1 MIKKKTIAILTTV
14 MIVAGLFAG
23 CSSTSSGS
31 GNSKDSKKV
40 KVGLSTDEGGLND
53 KSFNQGADEGIK
65 KAAKEYSVDYKAIE
79 SKKKD
84 DYQPNLQSLI
94 DNDSDL
100 VFGVGYQMADD
111 LATIA
116 KKYPDKKFAIIDDA
130 YDKQPKNIMSL
141 VFKEQEGSF
150 LMGVIAGKMTK
161 TNKIGFVGGKDQPLI
176 NKFLSGYIAGAKTV
190 NPNITVEKN
199 YTNDYSDT
207 SKGKE
212 VATSLYNGGCDIVY
226 HAAGGAGIG
235 VFDVAK
241 SLRDQGKDVWA
252 IGVDKDQAAGLPK
265 YADVILTSM
274 VKRVDIA
281 TYNTVKDLV
290 NGKKFEG
297 GKVESFGLKE
307 DGVGVAPTS
316 NKHVPSEV
324 LSLVEKYKKAIID
337 GKIVVPDTVDKA
349 QTFKTDQI
357 K

>member
-1 MIKKKTIAILTTV
+1 MKRKTIAILTTV
-14 MIVAGLFAG
+14 VLLAGLFAG
-23 CSSTSSGS
+23 CSSSSS
-31 GNSKDSKKV
+31 STTKDSNKI

-65 KAAKEYSVDYKAIE
+65 KAAKEFNVDYKAIE
-79 SKKKD
+79 AKKKD
-84 DYQPNLQSLI
+84 DYKPNLQSLI

-111 LATIA
+111 LADMA
-116 KKYPDKKFAIIDDA
+116 KKYPKKDFAIIDNA
-130 YDKQPKNIMSL
+130 YDKQPSNVVSL

-150 LMGVIAGKMTK
+150 LVGVIAGKMTK

-176 NKFLSGYIAGAKTV
+176 NKFLAGYIAGAKTV

-199 YTNDYSDT
+199 FTNDFADT
-207 SKGKE
+207 TKGKE

-235 VFDVAK
+235 VFDVAQSLK
-241 SLRDQGKDVWA
+241 SQGKDVWA
-252 IGVDKDQAAGLPK
+252 IGVDKDQAVGLPK

-281 TYNTVKDLV
+281 TYDTVKALAKD
-290 NGKKFEG
+290 KKFNG
-297 GKVESFGLKE
+297 GKIENFGLKE
-307 DGVGVAPTS
+307 NGVGVAPSS
-316 NKHVPSEV
+316 NKHVPSEI
-324 LSLVEKYKKAIID
+324 LSLVDKYKQAIID